1 MNRIA
6 RVLIT
11 LAALLIAICT
21 GSVRSPES
29 VLTAAAV
36 LPSGFVDDVVLGGLT
51 KPTAVRFS
59 PDGRIFVAE
68 KSGIIKVF
76 ESLSDSSP
84 TVFADLRTSVH
95 NYWDRGLLSMA
106 LDPGFPARPYVYVL
120 YTYDGSI
127 GGLAP
132 AWGVPG
138 VTSDGCP
145 DPPGGTTLGCV
156 VSGRVSRL
164 QAAGNVMTGPETVLV
179 HDWFQQFPGHSIG
192 DLLFG
197 PDGALYVSGGEGASF
212 QFVDYGQVENPGGD
226 PPVAAGALQ
235 TAPTAQ
241 GGSLRSQD
249 LETPNDSTTLDG
261 TVIRINPANGAALS
275 DNPLYARSDP
285 NARRIVAYGF
295 RNPFRLAIRPGTRE
309 LWVGDVGW
317 RTYEEINVI
326 PDPRAA
332 PVRNFGWPC
341 FEGNA
346 RQSGWDA
353 AGLDIC
359 EALYARAGATTA
371 PFFSY
376 KEGSAV
382 AAGETCPNTSS
393 SITGLAFYTG
403 ASYPTRYKGALFFA
417 DYTRRCVW
425 VMFADAGGRPDPAT
439 RATFVQSAEYPVD
452 LQTGPNGDLFYVNFS
467 GGNIHRI
474 RYSPADRAPQA
485 VIQASPTS
493 GAPPLTVKFDGSQSS
508 DPEGSP
514 VTYSWDLNADG
525 TFGDSIAAA
534 PTYTYGAAGTYRA
547 GLRVQ
552 DGGGLT
558 GSASVTISV
567 GNTPPSA
574 IIDTPSSTLR
584 WRVGQ
589 SIGFSGRGVDAQ
601 QASLPAS
608 ALSWDLIMNHC
619 SAPASCHE
627 HPIQSYQGTASG
639 TFVAP
644 DHEYPSFLTLRLTA
658 TDAGGLE
665 SVTTRRL
672 DPQTVTVSL
681 RSSPSGAQ
689 IGFGGETPVTP
700 AERTAIVGSAISLS
714 APAPQVIQ
722 GSSYSFGTWSDG
734 GAQTHIVVA
743 PGVSTTYTATF
754 RQGGGSPD
762 ERVLIA
768 SRAPVRR
775 GTWRVVSDPSAAGGA
790 RLEHPDAGAAKIATA
805 AASPRDYVELYFHA
819 EAGKAYRLWFRGK
832 AAQNSY
838 ANDSVFVQFSL
849 SLDESGAPRYRI
861 GTTDATTLIVE
872 ACKGCGVSGW
882 GWEDNM
888 YGGSGPLIRFARS
901 GLQTMR
907 IQGREDGVSI
917 DQFVLSPV
925 AYLTTSPGLAKNDG
939 TVLAGRTGLSLDAVL
954 HASSGSTV
962 HGAWKVIADATAAGG
977 ARLENTEAA
986 RPKLN
991 EALSSPADYF
1001 DLVFHAEAGRPYRL
1015 WLRGSAYKDSYNNDS
1030 VFVQFSGAV
1039 TAAKTPVF
1047 RIGSSDAA
1055 AVVLEDCNACG
1066 LAGWGWQ
1073 DNGYGAGVLGPEI
1086 YFAATGLQ
1094 RIRIQRRED
1103 GLSID
1108 QVVISGNTYLSRSPG
1123 TTKNDAVRLRRNQ

>member
-1 MNRIA
+1 M
-6 RVLIT
+6 
-11 LAALLIAICT
+11 
-21 GSVRSPES
+21 
-29 VLTAAAV
+29 
-36 LPSGFVDDVVLGGLT
+36 VLGGLT

-76 ESLSDSSP
+76 ENLSDSSP

-197 PDGALYVSGGEGASF
+197 PDGELYVSGGEGASF

-226 PPVAAGALQ
+226 PPVVAGALQ

-275 DNPLYARSDP
+275 DNPLYGRSDP

-295 RNPFRLAIRPGTRE
+295 RNPFRLAMRPGTRE

-317 RTYEEINVI
+317 STYEEINVI

-353 AGLDIC
+353 AGLDMC

-376 KEGSAV
+376 KEGIAV

-452 LQTGPNGDLFYVNFS
+452 LQIGPNGDLFYVNFS

-619 SAPASCHE
+619 STPASCHE

-644 DHEYPSFLTLRLTA
+644 DHRVPILPGAAADGDRCGWPGVRHDTPARSADRHCLAAVQPVGRPDWLRRRDTRHSRGA
-658 TDAGGLE
+658 NCH
-665 SVTTRRL
+665 RRL
-672 DPQTVTVSL
+672 RDFVE
-681 RSSPSGAQ
+681 RSGSAGHPGLVVLVRHLVRWRHADAYRRGSRRADDVHGDVQAGRRESGRSRADRVRRP
-689 IGFGGETPVTP
+689 GETRNLACGQRSV
-700 AERTAIVGSAISLS
+700 RGR
-714 APAPQVIQ
+714 
-722 GSSYSFGTWSDG
+722 W
-734 GAQTHIVVA
+734 
-743 PGVSTTYTATF
+743 
-754 RQGGGSPD
+754 R
-762 ERVLIA
+762 A
-768 SRAPVRR
+768 SRTPGR
-775 GTWRVVSDPSAAGGA
+775 
-790 RLEHPDAGAAKIATA
+790 
-805 AASPRDYVELYFHA
+805 PR
-819 EAGKAYRLWFRGK
+819 
-832 AAQNSY
+832 
-838 ANDSVFVQFSL
+838 
-849 SLDESGAPRYRI
+849 
-861 GTTDATTLIVE
+861 T
-872 ACKGCGVSGW
+872 
-882 GWEDNM
+882 
-888 YGGSGPLIRFARS
+888 
-901 GLQTMR
+901 
-907 IQGREDGVSI
+907 QGRHR
-917 DQFVLSPV
+917 
-925 AYLTTSPGLAKNDG
+925 
-939 TVLAGRTGLSLDAVL
+939 GR
-954 HASSGSTV
+954 
-962 HGAWKVIADATAAGG
+962 IA
-977 ARLENTEAA
+977 E
-986 RPKLN
+986 
-991 EALSSPADYF
+991 
-1001 DLVFHAEAGRPYRL
+1001 
-1015 WLRGSAYKDSYNNDS
+1015 
-1030 VFVQFSGAV
+1030 
-1039 TAAKTPVF
+1039 
-1047 RIGSSDAA
+1047 
-1055 AVVLEDCNACG
+1055 
-1066 LAGWGWQ
+1066 
-1073 DNGYGAGVLGPEI
+1073 
-1086 YFAATGLQ
+1086 
-1094 RIRIQRRED
+1094 
-1103 GLSID
+1103 
-1108 QVVISGNTYLSRSPG
+1108 
-1123 TTKNDAVRLRRNQ
+1123 